1 MNLEEHTQECNNALS
16 DLIGKEILD
25 IEFKPVDNN
34 CWKLYIN
41 TNSGRMVMSSCKNWS
56 CPEVENRK

>member
-1 MNLEEHTQECNNALS
+1 MNLEEHAQECNNALS

-34 CWKLYIN
+34 CWKLYITTN
-41 TNSGRMVMSSCKNWS
+41 TGKLVMSFCKNWS
-56 CPEVENRK
+56 CPEVETRK

>member
-1 MNLEEHTQECNNALS
+1 MNLEEHAQECNDALN
-16 DLIGKEILD
+16 DLVGKKIMD

-34 CWKLYIN
+34 CWKLYITTN
-41 TNSGRMVMSSCKNWS
+41 TGKLVMSFCNSWS

>member
-1 MNLEEHTQECNNALS
+1 MNLEEHAQECNNALS

-25 IEFKPVDNN
+25 IEFKSIDIN
-34 CWKLYIN
+34 CWKLYITTN
-41 TNSGRMVMSSCKNWS
+41 TGKMVMSLCKNWS